1 MRFSRGPMKVFR
13 LLFLLL
19 SSLSALTGGTLD
31 FQPDPATVQRSGAG
45 YRYPQAGWTV
55 LHIEGNPYERGLQ
68 HGRLMAPEIAGYIGV
83 LAAAGDPASPQE
95 NWAVRREFVN
105 TMFARK
111 FTPELLE
118 EMKGIADGA
127 AAAGAKY
134 AGHPL
139 DLSDIVMLN
148 MSIEIEALNIAVA
161 ATPNITDDFHP
172 PAPRRRPPG
181 HCAAF
186 AANGAATRDGKI
198 VFGHVT
204 TDDLRPAC
212 YFNVWLDLQPASGHR
227 FVMQTVPGGI
237 YSGMDYSISESGIL
251 MAETNVSQ
259 TPFEMTGTPL
269 ASRVRQVAQYAES
282 LDQVVSIMTENSNG
296 LGSAEW
302 LLADLKCN
310 EIGLLMLGTR
320 QHRLFRSSKHE
331 WIDGAEGFYWSCD
344 NCKDLGVRL
353 DSVAALN
360 GPPTAVASPVTTYK
374 DAIWLDLYE
383 KNKGRIDADFGK
395 RAFTTPGL
403 VSAFAVD
410 GLVTTTDLG
419 LQMRSWACFGPPVGN
434 IRLPQFG
441 DRQKFPEIRPL
452 VVNPWTILHSSR
464 PATEPQ
470 ALGAL
475 AVDLHDPDTG
485 EYPGRIESAAEPPHP
500 HLWHGTLLP
509 AEDADIWLANGFA
522 FYEGLAMRGK
532 YLEEKAR
539 ESGNDVGGRD
549 DLATELS
556 NFRCTY
562 ERGAR
567 SGEELPLSKL
577 RVSYHDVAWNQISS
591 GKGVLLL
598 HSLRGLVGG
607 EKFDALMDEFGQA
620 NAGKPVSSR
629 QFQAFIEKGTG
640 RSWSGFFDAWLDH
653 PGLPVLELGKI
664 EIHRDGDR
672 WSTKINVRRGEASA
686 PLTVDVTVETADGE
700 SSNVSRLEKLENTLE
715 FITKAAPRRVVVDK
729 YRISS
734 YGNGVPFTVLGYED
748 EMEDSLILYGTLD
761 EVGANREAAMMLQDV
776 LRRRSHGLV
785 VPVKADTGASEDEL
799 KNHHLILLGHPGNN
813 SLAARFQKLIPISFG
828 PHSFMLRGATYAH
841 PESAVLVA
849 AENPL
854 NRRFSLVLY
863 AGLGT
868 LGTIGLITDLDED
881 KITDAPVVLLP
892 AGEAPHTMVLVPDDL
907 VREIAPAD
915 ASQK

>member
-1 MRFSRGPMKVFR
+1 MDVFR

-19 SSLSALTGGTLD
+19 CSLSALTASQPD
-31 FQPDPATVQRSGAG
+31 FQPDPATVQCCGVG
-45 YRYPQAGWTV
+45 FRYPQAGWTV
-55 LHIEGNPYERGLQ
+55 LHIEGGPYERGMQ

-83 LAAAGDPASPQE
+83 LAATGDPASPQE
-95 NWAVRREFVN
+95 NWAMRREFVN

-111 FTPELLE
+111 FTE
-118 EMKGIADGA
+118 EQLAEMQGIADGA
-127 AAAGAKY
+127 AAAGAMF
-134 AGHPL
+134 AAHPVG
-139 DLSDIVMLN
+139 LSDIVMLN

-161 ATPNITDDFHP
+161 ATPNVMDDSHALTP
-172 PAPRRRPPG
+172 HRRPPG
-181 HCAAF
+181 HCCAF

-212 YFNVWLDLQPASGHR
+212 YFNVWLDLQPTSGHR

-237 YSGMDYSISESGIL
+237 YSGMDYSISDSGIL

-259 TPFEMTGTPL
+259 TPFEITGAPL

-282 LDQVVSIMTENSNG
+282 LDQVVSIMVENSNG

-302 LLADLKCN
+302 LLADLKQN

-320 QHRLFRSSKHE
+320 QHLLLRSSKHE

-344 NCKDLGVRL
+344 NCKDMAVRL
-353 DSVAALN
+353 DSVASLN

-383 KNKGRIDADFGK
+383 KNKGRIDENFGK
-395 RAFTTPGL
+395 LAFSTPGL

-410 GLVTTTDLG
+410 GLFTTTDLG
-419 LQMRSWACFGPPVGN
+419 LQMRSWGCFGPLVGN

-441 DRQKFPEIRPL
+441 DREKFPEIRPQ
-452 VVNPWTILHSSR
+452 VVNPWTILHSS
-464 PATEPQ
+464 PPYNKPQ
-470 ALGAL
+470 VLVNL
-475 AVDLHDPDTG
+475 AEDLHDPQTG
-485 EYPGRIESAAEPPHP
+485 AYPGRMEKSAEPPHP
-500 HLWHGTLLP
+500 HLWHGTLVP

-522 FYEGLAMRGK
+522 FYEGLAMRAKYFAEKTLETGK
-532 YLEEKAR
+532 
-539 ESGNDVGGRD
+539 DVRGLD

-556 NFRCTY
+556 HFRCMY
-562 ERGAR
+562 ELGAR
-567 SGEELPLSKL
+567 SHEELPLSKL

-607 EKFDALMDEFGQA
+607 EKFDALMEEFGKA
-620 NAGKPVSSR
+620 NAGKPVGSK
-629 QFQAFIEKGTG
+629 QFESFIEKGTG
-640 RSWSGFFDAWLDH
+640 RSWSAFFDAWLDH
-653 PGLPVLELGKI
+653 TGLPMLGLGKI
-664 EIHRDGDR
+664 ETHREGEQWR
-672 WSTKINVRRGEASA
+672 TKINVRRNEAGA
-686 PLTVDVTVETADGE
+686 PLAVDVTVETSDGE
-700 SSNVSRLEKLENTLE
+700 NTGVCRLEKIEDSIEIVTQ
-715 FITKAAPRRVVVDK
+715 AAPRRVVVDK

-734 YGNGVPFTVLGYED
+734 CGNGAQFTVLGYED
-748 EMEDSLILYGTLD
+748 DLENSLILYGTLD
-761 EVGANREAAMMLQDV
+761 EADANREAAMMLQDV

-785 VPVKADTGASEDEL
+785 VPVKPDTGACDDEL
-799 KNHHLILLGHPGNN
+799 RNHHLILLGHPGSNA
-813 SLAARFQKLIPISFG
+813 LAARFQKQIPVSFG
-828 PHSFMLRGATYAH
+828 PHSFTLRGAIYAH

-868 LGTIGLITDLDED
+868 LGTVGLITKLDED
-881 KITDAPVVLLP
+881 EITYAPVVLLA
-892 AGEAPHTMVLVPDDL
+892 AGEPAHGMVLVPSDL
-907 VREIAPAD
+907 VREIPQGD
-915 ASQK
+915 VPHE